1 MSNRTYTFDK
11 SEVKSNTS
19 SFVGTH
25 TAHYAYSSDRSCMR
39 RRWIRIQLHTHT
51 AVCGGFDHIYR
62 NLVMQSSRLDYNR
75 TLLLLI
81 GEAFIMLSYI
91 LECVRSLLKECDI
104 VFIDE

>member
-1 MSNRTYTFDK
+1 MRIQLI
-11 SEVKSNTS
+11 
-19 SFVGTH
+19 TH
-25 TAHYAYSSDRSCMR
+25 TAQIGDVCVGDRYAYSS
-39 RRWIRIQLHTHT
+39 IRIQLYAEDMYDTY
-51 AVCGGFDHIYR
+51 AYSYFDYIYR